1 MRECYIDCSPSL
13 LWYYMAIGFGDAG
26 EKFLRR
32 ENGPSYPMKINLEKS
47 MSRIDR
53 FLFTVS

>member
-1 MRECYIDCSPSL
+1 M
-13 LWYYMAIGFGDAG
+13 LWYYMAIGFGDTG

-32 ENGPSYPMKINLEKS
+32 ENGHPYPMKINLEKS
-47 MSRIDR
+47 MSRVGR